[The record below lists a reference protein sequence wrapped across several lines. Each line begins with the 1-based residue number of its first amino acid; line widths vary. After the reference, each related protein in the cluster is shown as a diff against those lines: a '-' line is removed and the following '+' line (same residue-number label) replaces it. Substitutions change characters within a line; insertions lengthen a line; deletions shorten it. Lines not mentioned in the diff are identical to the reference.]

1 MAVKQ
6 YIVGRGSAFAAK
18 LTNGVPG
25 LFMPLSN
32 LKSFSFGLA
41 VELGEHYESE
51 SSQTLLD
58 ASWTKKKSG
67 KIDAEME
74 NVNTDNAKLLFS
86 AKVNDVSAS
95 TATAEVVSTVVPTVG
110 SLLTFKRGIVSSVVI
125 KDSTAG
131 TPKTLLAGTNYTLR
145 DGGLFGSADVLDVT
159 TGGPFVAPIKAD
171 YSYGAQ
177 SRATLLTADSEEYVL
192 RFEGI
197 SKATNQRALYE
208 FWRAKF
214 SPADKLDLI
223 GDEVAAPKVTISLLA
238 DTAKMNDAEF
248 GPFGRMTYL
257 GAPA

>member
-6 YIVGRGSAFAAK
+6 YIVGRGSAFVAK

-25 LFMPLSN
+25 PFVPLSN
-32 LKSFSFGLA
+32 LKSFSFALT

-51 SSQTLLD
+51 STQTLLD

-67 KIDAEME
+67 KIDAELE
-74 NVNTDNAKLLFS
+74 DVNAANAKLLFS
-86 AKVNDVSAS
+86 ANVNDVAAS
-95 TATAEVVSTVVPTVG
+95 TATAEVISTGALTVG
-110 SLLTFKRGIVSSVVI
+110 SIVTLKRGLATSVVI
-125 KDSTAG
+125 KDSTAS
-131 TPKTLLAGTNYTLR
+131 PKTLVAGTNYAPR
-145 DGGLFGSADVLDVT
+145 DEWIFGSADVLDVT
-159 TGGPFVAPIKAD
+159 TGGPFTPPFKAD

-177 SRATLLTADSEEYVL
+177 SRATLLTADADEYVV
-192 RFEGI
+192 RFEGV

-223 GDEVAAPKVTISLLA
+223 SDEVAAPKVTISLLA
-238 DTAKMNDAEF
+238 DTSKLNDAEF

-257 GAPA
+257 GAPT

>member
-6 YIVGRGSAFAAK
+6 YIVGRGSAFVAK

-25 LFMPLSN
+25 PFMPLSN
-32 LKSFSFGLA
+32 LKSFSFGLS

-51 SSQTLLD
+51 SAQTLLD

-67 KIDAEME
+67 KIDAELE

-86 AKVNDVSAS
+86 ANVNDVAAS
-95 TATAEVVSTVVPTVG
+95 TATAEVVSTTALVVG
-110 SLLTFKRGIVSSVVI
+110 SVITLKRGVVSSVVL
-125 KDSTAG
+125 KDSTA
-131 TPKTLLAGTNYTLR
+131 TPKTLVAGTNYALR
-145 DGGLFGSADVLDVT
+145 DGGMFGSADVLDVT
-159 TGGPFVAPIKAD
+159 TGGPFTPPLKAD

-177 SRATLLTADSEEYVL
+177 SRVTLLTAEADEYVL
-192 RFEGI
+192 RFEGF

-223 GDEVAAPKVTISLLA
+223 GDEIAAPKVTISLLA
-238 DTAKMNDAEF
+238 DTSKLNDSEF

-257 GAPA
+257 GVPT